1 VVKCIEAGLPLLLEN
16 LSESIDAVLD
26 PVIGKLVTKRGRAT
40 VLKLGDAEVEYNPN
54 PNPRCAVLL
63 NLCRAP
69 MQPAR
74 GRMHR

>member
-54 PNPRCAVLL
+54 FRCAVLL